1 MREVFLFPQVDVD
14 RSVQVSGKKAL
25 QFLSWFKGEIDPFLE
40 AYFDQKIKEAAA
52 IHPEAV
58 VLVEQVR
65 RFVAAGGKRVRPGF
79 AYAAYVAANG
89 RSIDSILY
97 ASAALELLQAFAL
110 IHDDIM
116 DKASLRRG
124 KPSAHVAFEQFHQD
138 RRFTGSARDFGVSA
152 AILAGDIAL
161 SFADELLNTS
171 PFPSERIRRANIY
184 FDAVKKQ
191 VIFGQYLDITAS
203 NKRSVTEEDLLKII
217 EYKTAKY
224 TVERPLH
231 IGAALAGAESDTFDV
246 FTYYGIP
253 LGQAF
258 QIQDDILG
266 TFSSQEEIGKPVDS
280 DIREGKKTLLIVK
293 AYEFGRSADGKILDE
308 VLGNK
313 AATREQIESVRKIIR
328 DTGALEYSQKLANK
342 LISQAKEAVYD
353 TKLVEEGKDYLI
365 QAADYLLTRSL

>member
-1 MREVFLFPQVDVD
+1 LFPQVDVD

-58 VLVEQVR
+58 VLVEEVR

-116 DKASLRRG
+116 DKAALRRG
-124 KPSAHVAFEQFHQD
+124 KPSAHIAFEQFHQD
-138 RRFTGSARDFGVSA
+138 RRFAGSSRDFGVSA

-231 IGAALAGAESDTFDV
+231 IGAALAGAESDTFDT

-353 TKLVEEGKDYLI
+353 TKLIEEGKDYLI

>member
-1 MREVFLFPQVDVD
+1 MREVLLFPQIDVD
-14 RSVQVSGKKAL
+14 RSVKVSGKKAL
-25 QFLSWFKGEIDPFLE
+25 QFLAWFKGQLDPFLE
-40 AYFDQKIKEAAA
+40 AYFDEKIKEASH

-58 VLVEQVR
+58 VLVEEIR

-79 AYAAYVAANG
+79 AYAAYIAANG

-116 DKASLRRG
+116 DKAPIRRG
-124 KPSAHVAFEQFHQD
+124 KPSAHVAFEQFHQN
-138 RRFTGSARDFGVSA
+138 RKFTGNSRDFGVSA
-152 AILAGDIAL
+152 AILAGDMAL
-161 SFADELLNTS
+161 GFADELLHTS

-191 VIFGQYLDITAS
+191 VVYGQYLDITAS
-203 NKRSVTEEDLLKII
+203 NKQSISEEDLMKII

-231 IGAALAGAESDTFDV
+231 IGAALAGAEVATFSV
-246 FTYYGIP
+246 LSSYGLP
-253 LGQAF
+253 MGKAF

-266 TFSSQEEIGKPVDS
+266 TFSTEEVIGKPVDS
-280 DIREGKKTLLIVK
+280 DIREGKKTLLVVK
-293 AYEFGRSADGKILDE
+293 AYEFGKPHERNMMDATI
-308 VLGNK
+308 GNK
-313 AATREQIESVRKIIR
+313 VSSKEQIDCVRKIIR
-328 DTGALEYSQKLANK
+328 DSGALEYSQRLANK
-342 LISQAKEAVYD
+342 LIIQAKEAIYEE
-353 TKLVEEGKDYLI
+353 KLIEEGRDHLL